1 MASRADHVSGA
12 LALWLCNGLV
22 VFLILLRLGLRKW
35 ENLRFTMGD
44 GWLVVA
50 LVFNGLRMLGD
61 YYINEYGTPLSV
73 AVRLV
78 TGTRMCLSRGRVP
91 RHLY

>member
-1 MASRADHVSGA
+1 MTSRADQASGV

-22 VFLILLRLGLRKW
+22 AFLIILRLVLRKW
-35 ENLRFTMGD
+35 ANLRFTMGD
-44 GWLVVA
+44 GWLVIA
-50 LVFNGLRMLGD
+50 LVFNGLRMVGD

-78 TGTRMCLSRGRVP
+78 TGTKMCLS
-91 RHLY
+91 